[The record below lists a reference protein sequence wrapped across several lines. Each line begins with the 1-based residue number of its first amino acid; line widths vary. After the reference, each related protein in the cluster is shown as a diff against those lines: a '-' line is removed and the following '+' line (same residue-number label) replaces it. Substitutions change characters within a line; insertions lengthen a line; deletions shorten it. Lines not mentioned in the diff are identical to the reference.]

1 MFTQGF
7 GEVLTDLLTINP
19 ALADLPSA
27 SAILDTSNYTFN
39 AITYGKDAQG
49 FNFHGHTVSSTQYVD
64 ANSSLDVS
72 GYNGGYASSG
82 GILLLTTIL
91 ALTTFLLLT

>member
-7 GEVLTDLLTINP
+7 GEVLTDLLTTNP

-39 AITYGKDAQG
+39 AIT
-49 FNFHGHTVSSTQYVD
+49 FM
-64 ANSSLDVS
+64 
-72 GYNGGYASSG
+72 
-82 GILLLTTIL
+82 GIP
-91 ALTTFLLLT
+91 